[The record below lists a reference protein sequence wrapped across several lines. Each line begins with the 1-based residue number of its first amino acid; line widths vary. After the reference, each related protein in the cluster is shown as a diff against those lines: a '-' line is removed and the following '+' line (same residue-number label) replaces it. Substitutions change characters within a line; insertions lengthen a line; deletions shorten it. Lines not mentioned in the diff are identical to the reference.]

1 MADTVEPVHTSKH
14 QQTDKQSGYAGIDTP
29 NPFGGDTD
37 TGMNLVMCRAAC
49 LGGEHLQATDSEDGK
64 HCNGEH
70 DDSQAANPLCHTA
83 PEQYSMRKWLDV
95 VQDGG
100 TRTAE
105 TGHGFEECIGNVGYV
120 SAYIERQHSE
130 KRECHPGKADQ
141 YISVTARQ
149 LPFTSFTE
157 SCQQ

>member
-1 MADTVEPVHTSKH
+1 MGDACLLGGEATGTGSGKCMADTVEPVHTSKH
-14 QQTDKQSGYAGIDTP
+14 QQADKQSGYAGIDTP

-83 PEQYSMRKWLDV
+83 PEQYSMRK
-95 VQDGG
+95 
-100 TRTAE
+100 
-105 TGHGFEECIGNVGYV
+105 
-120 SAYIERQHSE
+120 
-130 KRECHPGKADQ
+130 
-141 YISVTARQ
+141 
-149 LPFTSFTE
+149 
-157 SCQQ
+157 

>member
-83 PEQYSMRKWLDV
+83 PEQYSMRKSSKMVAPVLLKPDM
-95 VQDGG
+95 
-100 TRTAE
+100 
-105 TGHGFEECIGNVGYV
+105 V
-120 SAYIERQHSE
+120 SKNALAMSGMY
-130 KRECHPGKADQ
+130 
-141 YISVTARQ
+141 
-149 LPFTSFTE
+149 LPI
-157 SCQQ
+157 